1 MTKWLL
7 IGLLPL
13 FVCAESLKIEH
24 LRTELYSKA
33 AENTLK
39 KIELSLEF
47 EGENLRANEN
57 RLLDSTNT
65 VIASFFYED
74 IFTEL
79 GKMRFKEAL
88 SKFASSHYGIS
99 VKNVFI
105 LSLKGIE
112 SFDLDEL
119 KSFLEDSE
127 TPANT
132 RKRQL
137 KKAFKESNSSA
148 KATPAPKNAPL
159 QNFGAK
165 QSVQI
170 PPLPNVSALLD
181 DNAAGGALNALL
193 SGASGANALS
203 DEALNALPAAA
214 LKALTKGGALNGV
227 LPDNAALINKAL
239 SNKALPASNALN
251 ALSASDAAFDLSVD
265 DINPKILPL
274 PDIELVKDI
283 PPQPIKLK
291 DGNFT
296 GVKKINLK
304 RQSHSI
310 K

>member
-148 KATPAPKNAPL
+148 KATPASQNAPL
-159 QNFGAK
+159 QDFSTKQGA
-165 QSVQI
+165 QI
-170 PPLPNVSALLD
+170 PPLPNVSALFD

-203 DEALNALPAAA
+203 DEALNALPAAT

-239 SNKALPASNALN
+239 SNKALPTNNALN

-296 GVKKINLK
+296 GVKK
-304 RQSHSI
+304 
-310 K
+310 

>member
-99 VKNVFI
+99 VKNIFI

-137 KKAFKESNSSA
+137 KKAFKDSNSSA
-148 KATPAPKNAPL
+148 KATPAPKNVPL
-159 QNFGAK
+159 QNFDAQ

-170 PPLPNVSALLD
+170 PPLPNVSVLLD
-181 DNAAGGALNALL
+181 DNGAGGALNALL
-193 SGASGANALS
+193 SGASGS

-239 SNKALPASNALN
+239 SNKALPANNALN

-296 GVKKINLK
+296 GFKK
-304 RQSHSI
+304 
-310 K
+310 

>member
-159 QNFGAK
+159 QNFSAK
-165 QSVQI
+165 QSAQI

-181 DNAAGGALNALL
+181 DNGAGGALNALL
-193 SGASGANALS
+193 SGANGANALS
-203 DEALNALPAAA
+203 DEALNTLPEAA
-214 LKALTKGGALNGV
+214 LKALTKGGALNGGV
-227 LPDNAALINKAL
+227 LLDNAALNKAL
-239 SNKALPASNALN
+239 SSKALPTNNALN
-251 ALSASDAAFDLSVD
+251 ALSASDAAFDLSID

-274 PDIELVKDI
+274 PDIELVKDT

-296 GVKKINLK
+296 GFKK
-304 RQSHSI
+304 
-310 K
+310 

>member
-88 SKFASSHYGIS
+88 SKFARSHYGIS

-148 KATPAPKNAPL
+148 KATPASQNAPL
-159 QNFGAK
+159 QNFSAK

-170 PPLPNVSALLD
+170 SPLPNVSALFD
-181 DNAAGGALNALL
+181 DDGVGGALNALL

-227 LPDNAALINKAL
+227 LLDNAALINKAL
-239 SNKALPASNALN
+239 SNKALPTNNALN

-283 PPQPIKLK
+283 PPQSIKLK

-296 GVKKINLK
+296 GVKK
-304 RQSHSI
+304 
-310 K
+310 

>member
-13 FVCAESLKIEH
+13 FMYAESLKIEH

-148 KATPAPKNAPL
+148 KATPASQNAPL
-159 QNFGAK
+159 QNFSAK

-170 PPLPNVSALLD
+170 PPLPNVSALFD

-239 SNKALPASNALN
+239 SNKALPANNALN
-251 ALSASDAAFDLSVD
+251 ALSASDAAFDLNVD

-296 GVKKINLK
+296 GFKK
-304 RQSHSI
+304 
-310 K
+310 

>member
-13 FVCAESLKIEH
+13 FMYAESLKIEH

-148 KATPAPKNAPL
+148 KATPASQNAPL
-159 QNFGAK
+159 QNFSAK
-165 QSVQI
+165 QSAQI

-181 DNAAGGALNALL
+181 DNEADGALNALL
-193 SGASGANALS
+193 SGANGTNALS

-227 LPDNAALINKAL
+227 SGVLPNNAALINKAL
-239 SNKALPASNALN
+239 SNKALPANNALN
-251 ALSASDAAFDLSVD
+251 ALSASDTAFDLSVD

-296 GVKKINLK
+296 GFKK
-304 RQSHSI
+304 
-310 K
+310 

>member
-181 DNAAGGALNALL
+181 DNAVGGALNALL

-239 SNKALPASNALN
+239 SNKALLTNNALN

-283 PPQPIKLK
+283 PPQSIKLK

-296 GVKKINLK
+296 GVKK
-304 RQSHSI
+304 
-310 K
+310 

>member
-148 KATPAPKNAPL
+148 KATPAFQNAPL
-159 QNFGAK
+159 QNFSAK
-165 QSVQI
+165 QSAQI

-227 LPDNAALINKAL
+227 SGVLPDNAALINKAL
-239 SNKALPASNALN
+239 SNKALPTNNALN
-251 ALSASDAAFDLSVD
+251 ALSASDAAFDLNVD

-296 GVKKINLK
+296 GFKK
-304 RQSHSI
+304 
-310 K
+310 

>member
-39 KIELSLEF
+39 KIGLSIEF

-159 QNFGAK
+159 QNFSAQ
-165 QSVQI
+165 QSAQI

-214 LKALTKGGALNGV
+214 LKALTKGGALSGV

-239 SNKALPASNALN
+239 SNKALPANNALN

-274 PDIELVKDI
+274 PDIELVKDT

-296 GVKKINLK
+296 GVKK
-304 RQSHSI
+304 
-310 K
+310 

>member
-165 QSVQI
+165 QSAQI

-251 ALSASDAAFDLSVD
+251 ALSASDAAFDLRVD

-296 GVKKINLK
+296 GFKK
-304 RQSHSI
+304 
-310 K
+310 

>member
-148 KATPAPKNAPL
+148 KATPALKNAPL
-159 QNFGAK
+159 QNFSAK

-181 DNAAGGALNALL
+181 DNEAGGALNALL
-193 SGASGANALS
+193 SGANGANALS

-214 LKALTKGGALNGV
+214 LKALTKGSALNGV
-227 LPDNAALINKAL
+227 LPDINKAL
-239 SNKALPASNALN
+239 SSKALPANNALN

-296 GVKKINLK
+296 GVKK
-304 RQSHSI
+304 
-310 K
+310 

>member
-47 EGENLRANEN
+47 EGENLLANEN

-79 GKMRFKEAL
+79 GKIRFKEAL

-165 QSVQI
+165 QSAQI

-181 DNAAGGALNALL
+181 DNEADGALNAL
-193 SGASGANALS
+193 SSGANGASALS

-227 LPDNAALINKAL
+227 SGVLPDNAALNKAL
-239 SNKALPASNALN
+239 SSKALPANNALN
-251 ALSASDAAFDLSVD
+251 ALSASDAAFDLSID

-296 GVKKINLK
+296 GFKK
-304 RQSHSI
+304 
-310 K
+310 

>member
-13 FVCAESLKIEH
+13 FMYAESLKIEH

-148 KATPAPKNAPL
+148 KATPASQNVPL
-159 QNFGAK
+159 QNFSAK

-170 PPLPNVSALLD
+170 PPLPNVSALFD

-239 SNKALPASNALN
+239 SNKALPANNALN
-251 ALSASDAAFDLSVD
+251 ALSASDTAFDLSVD

-296 GVKKINLK
+296 GFKK
-304 RQSHSI
+304 
-310 K
+310 

>member
-13 FVCAESLKIEH
+13 FVYAESLKIEH

-39 KIELSLEF
+39 KIELSIEF

-148 KATPAPKNAPL
+148 KATPASQNAPL
-159 QNFGAK
+159 QNFSAK
-165 QSVQI
+165 QSAQI

-239 SNKALPASNALN
+239 SNKALPTNNALN
-251 ALSASDAAFDLSVD
+251 ALSASDAAFDLNVD

-296 GVKKINLK
+296 GVKK
-304 RQSHSI
+304 
-310 K
+310 

>member
-137 KKAFKESNSSA
+137 KKAFKDSNSSA

-165 QSVQI
+165 QSAQI

-181 DNAAGGALNALL
+181 DNGAGSALNALL
-193 SGASGANALS
+193 SGANGTNALS

-214 LKALTKGGALNGV
+214 LKALTKGGALNGGV

-239 SNKALPASNALN
+239 SNKALPTNNALN
-251 ALSASDAAFDLSVD
+251 ALSASDAAFDLSAD

-296 GVKKINLK
+296 GFKK
-304 RQSHSI
+304 
-310 K
+310 

>member
-159 QNFGAK
+159 QNFSAK
-165 QSVQI
+165 QSAQI

-181 DNAAGGALNALL
+181 DNEAGGALNALL
-193 SGASGANALS
+193 SGANGTNALS

-214 LKALTKGGALNGV
+214 LKALTKGGALNGGV
-227 LPDNAALINKAL
+227 LFDNAALINKAL

-251 ALSASDAAFDLSVD
+251 AFSASDAAFDLSVD

-296 GVKKINLK
+296 GFKK
-304 RQSHSI
+304 
-310 K
+310 

>member
-13 FVCAESLKIEH
+13 FVYAESLKIEH

-159 QNFGAK
+159 QNFSAK

-181 DNAAGGALNALL
+181 DNGAGGALNALL

-214 LKALTKGGALNGV
+214 LKALTKSGALNGASGV

-239 SNKALPASNALN
+239 SNKALPTNNALN
-251 ALSASDAAFDLSVD
+251 ALSASDTAFDLSVD

-296 GVKKINLK
+296 GVKK
-304 RQSHSI
+304 
-310 K
+310 

>member
-13 FVCAESLKIEH
+13 FVYAESLKIEH

-33 AENTLK
+33 AENMLK

-112 SFDLDEL
+112 NFDLDEL

-148 KATPAPKNAPL
+148 KATPALKNAPL

-165 QSVQI
+165 QSAQI

-181 DNAAGGALNALL
+181 DNEADGALNALL

-214 LKALTKGGALNGV
+214 LKALTTDGALNSV
-227 LPDNAALINKAL
+227 LPNNAALINKAL

-251 ALSASDAAFDLSVD
+251 ALSASDAAFDLSAD

-296 GVKKINLK
+296 GVKK
-304 RQSHSI
+304 
-310 K
+310 

>member
-137 KKAFKESNSSA
+137 KKAFKESNSST

-159 QNFGAK
+159 QNFSAK
-165 QSVQI
+165 QSAQI

-181 DNAAGGALNALL
+181 DNEAGGALNALL
-193 SGASGANALS
+193 SGASSANALS
-203 DEALNALPAAA
+203 DEALNALPAAT

-296 GVKKINLK
+296 GVKK
-304 RQSHSI
+304 
-310 K
+310 

>member
-159 QNFGAK
+159 QNFSAK
-165 QSVQI
+165 QSTQI

-181 DNAAGGALNALL
+181 DNEAGGALNALL

-203 DEALNALPAAA
+203 DEALNALPAAT

-251 ALSASDAAFDLSVD
+251 ALSASDTAFDLSVD

-296 GVKKINLK
+296 GVKK
-304 RQSHSI
+304 
-310 K
+310 

>member
-13 FVCAESLKIEH
+13 FVYAESFKIEH

-127 TPANT
+127 TPENT

-159 QNFGAK
+159 QNFGTK
-165 QSVQI
+165 QSAQI
-170 PPLPNVSALLD
+170 PPLPNVSALFD
-181 DNAAGGALNALL
+181 DNEADGALNALL

-203 DEALNALPAAA
+203 DEALNALPAAT
-214 LKALTKGGALNGV
+214 LKALTKGGALNGASGV

-239 SNKALPASNALN
+239 SNKALPANNALN

-296 GVKKINLK
+296 GVKK
-304 RQSHSI
+304 
-310 K
+310 

>member
-99 VKNVFI
+99 IKNVFI

-148 KATPAPKNAPL
+148 KATPASQNAPL

-165 QSVQI
+165 QSAQI

-181 DNAAGGALNALL
+181 DNGAGGALNALL
-193 SGASGANALS
+193 SGANGTNALS

-214 LKALTKGGALNGV
+214 LKALTKGGALNGASGV

-239 SNKALPASNALN
+239 SNKALPANNALN
-251 ALSASDAAFDLSVD
+251 ALSASDTAFDLSVD

-296 GVKKINLK
+296 GVKK
-304 RQSHSI
+304 
-310 K
+310 

>member
-165 QSVQI
+165 QSAQI

-214 LKALTKGGALNGV
+214 LKALTKGGALNSV
-227 LPDNAALINKAL
+227 LPNNAALINKAL
-239 SNKALPASNALN
+239 SNKALPTSNALN

-296 GVKKINLK
+296 GVK
-304 RQSHSI
+304 R
-310 K
+310 

>member
-13 FVCAESLKIEH
+13 FVYAESLKIEH

-148 KATPAPKNAPL
+148 KATPASQNAPL

-181 DNAAGGALNALL
+181 DNAADGALNALL
-193 SGASGANALS
+193 SGASGS

-239 SNKALPASNALN
+239 SNKALPTNNALN

-296 GVKKINLK
+296 GFKK
-304 RQSHSI
+304 
-310 K
+310 

>member
-7 IGLLPL
+7 IGILPL

-148 KATPAPKNAPL
+148 KATPASQNAPL
-159 QNFGAK
+159 QNFSAK
-165 QSVQI
+165 QSAQI

-181 DNAAGGALNALL
+181 DNGAGGALNALL
-193 SGASGANALS
+193 SGASGASALS

-227 LPDNAALINKAL
+227 SGVLPDNAALINKAL
-239 SNKALPASNALN
+239 SNKALPTNNALN
-251 ALSASDAAFDLSVD
+251 ALSASDAAFDLNVD

-296 GVKKINLK
+296 GFKK
-304 RQSHSI
+304 
-310 K
+310 

>member
-47 EGENLRANEN
+47 EGENLRTNEN

-181 DNAAGGALNALL
+181 DNGAGGALNALL

-214 LKALTKGGALNGV
+214 LKALTKGGALNGGV
-227 LPDNAALINKAL
+227 LLDNAALNKAL

-296 GVKKINLK
+296 GFKK
-304 RQSHSI
+304 
-310 K
+310 

>member
-148 KATPAPKNAPL
+148 KATPASQNAPL
-159 QNFGAK
+159 QNFSAQ
-165 QSVQI
+165 QSAQI

-239 SNKALPASNALN
+239 SNKALPTNNALN

-296 GVKKINLK
+296 GVKK
-304 RQSHSI
+304 
-310 K
+310 

>member
-148 KATPAPKNAPL
+148 KATPVPKNAPL
-159 QNFGAK
+159 QNFSAK
-165 QSVQI
+165 QSAQI

-193 SGASGANALS
+193 SGASGS

-239 SNKALPASNALN
+239 SNKALPTNNALN

-296 GVKKINLK
+296 GFKK
-304 RQSHSI
+304 
-310 K
+310 

>member
-1 MTKWLL
+1 
-7 IGLLPL
+7 
-13 FVCAESLKIEH
+13 
-24 LRTELYSKA
+24 
-33 AENTLK
+33 
-39 KIELSLEF
+39 
-47 EGENLRANEN
+47 
-57 RLLDSTNT
+57 
-65 VIASFFYED
+65 
-74 IFTEL
+74 
-79 GKMRFKEAL
+79 MRFKEAL

-148 KATPAPKNAPL
+148 KATPASQNAPL
-159 QNFGAK
+159 QNFSAK

-181 DNAAGGALNALL
+181 DNEAGGALNALL

-203 DEALNALPAAA
+203 DEALNALPAAT
-214 LKALTKGGALNGV
+214 LKALTKGSALNGV

-239 SNKALPASNALN
+239 SNKALPTNNALN
-251 ALSASDAAFDLSVD
+251 ALSTSDAAFDLSVD

-296 GVKKINLK
+296 GVKK
-304 RQSHSI
+304 
-310 K
+310 

>member
-13 FVCAESLKIEH
+13 FMYAESLKIEH

-159 QNFGAK
+159 QNFSAK
-165 QSVQI
+165 QSAQI
-170 PPLPNVSALLD
+170 PPLPNVSTLLD
-181 DNAAGGALNALL
+181 DNEADGALNALL
-193 SGASGANALS
+193 SGANGTNALS

-214 LKALTKGGALNGV
+214 LKALTKGGALNGGV
-227 LPDNAALINKAL
+227 LLDNAALNKAL
-239 SNKALPASNALN
+239 SSKVLPASNALN

-296 GVKKINLK
+296 GVKK
-304 RQSHSI
+304 
-310 K
+310 

>member
-148 KATPAPKNAPL
+148 KATPASKNAPL
-159 QNFGAK
+159 QNFSAK
-165 QSVQI
+165 QSAQI

-251 ALSASDAAFDLSVD
+251 ALSASDTAFDLSVD

-274 PDIELVKDI
+274 SDIELVKDI

-296 GVKKINLK
+296 GFKK
-304 RQSHSI
+304 
-310 K
+310 

>member
-13 FVCAESLKIEH
+13 FMYAESLKIEH

-137 KKAFKESNSSA
+137 KKAFTESNSSA

-165 QSVQI
+165 QSAQI

-181 DNAAGGALNALL
+181 NNAAGGALNALL

-203 DEALNALPAAA
+203 DEALNALPAAT
-214 LKALTKGGALNGV
+214 LKALTKGGALNGASGV

-239 SNKALPASNALN
+239 SNKALPANNALN

-296 GVKKINLK
+296 GVKK
-304 RQSHSI
+304 
-310 K
+310 

>member
-159 QNFGAK
+159 QNFSAK
-165 QSVQI
+165 QSAQI

-181 DNAAGGALNALL
+181 DNEAGGALNALL

-203 DEALNALPAAA
+203 DEALNALPAAT

-239 SNKALPASNALN
+239 SNKALPANNALN
-251 ALSASDAAFDLSVD
+251 ALSASDATFDLSVD

-283 PPQPIKLK
+283 PPQSIKLK

-296 GVKKINLK
+296 GVKK
-304 RQSHSI
+304 
-310 K
+310 

>member
-137 KKAFKESNSSA
+137 KKAFKDSNSSA
-148 KATPAPKNAPL
+148 KATLAPKNAPL

-181 DNAAGGALNALL
+181 DGAFNALPSGALNAL
-193 SGASGANALS
+193 SGGASGANALS

-214 LKALTKGGALNGV
+214 LKALTKGGALNGGV
-227 LPDNAALINKAL
+227 LLDNAALNKAL
-239 SNKALPASNALN
+239 SSKALPANNALN
-251 ALSASDAAFDLSVD
+251 ALSASDAAFDLSID

-274 PDIELVKDI
+274 PDIELVKDT

-296 GVKKINLK
+296 GVKK
-304 RQSHSI
+304 
-310 K
+310 